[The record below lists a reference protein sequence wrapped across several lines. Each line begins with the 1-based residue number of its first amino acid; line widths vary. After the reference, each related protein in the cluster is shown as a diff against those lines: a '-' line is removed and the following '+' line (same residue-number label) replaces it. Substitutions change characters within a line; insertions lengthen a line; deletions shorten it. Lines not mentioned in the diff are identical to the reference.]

1 MDRNT
6 TGRERHARGV
16 YDAKARLT
24 SVVPRILVVEDE
36 RDLARGLQANLEVE
50 GYDVVVAHNGED
62 GLRAARE
69 SAVDLVLLDLML
81 PGIDGYDVLARLRK
95 SGVDV
100 PVLIL
105 TARAEE
111 VDKVRGFLAGAD
123 DYVTK
128 PFGVMELLLR
138 IGAIL
143 RRGRPAVA
151 TASAGRELKTMGP
164 IEVDVTDRSVRMND
178 RPVALTPKAF
188 DLLLALMD
196 RKGRVASRHDLL
208 RDVWGY
214 ADAVTTR
221 TVDAHV
227 AELRRKLEVDPSAP
241 KFIITV
247 WKVGYRL
254 VG

>member
-1 MDRNT
+1 MT
-6 TGRERHARGV
+6 
-16 YDAKARLT
+16 
-24 SVVPRILVVEDE
+24 RILVVEDE

-50 GYDVVVAHNGED
+50 GYEVAVAHTGED
-62 GLRAARE
+62 GIRLALE
-69 SAVDLVLLDLML
+69 NPVDLVLLDLML
-81 PGIDGYDVLARLRK
+81 PGIDGYEVLSRLRK
-95 SGVDV
+95 QGVDV

-138 IGAIL
+138 ISAIL
-143 RRGRPAVA
+143 RRGRAMSPANPV
-151 TASAGRELKTMGP
+151 GHEVRRLGP
-164 IEVDVTDRSVRMND
+164 IEVDVSDRSVRVHD
-178 RPVALTPKAF
+178 RAVALTPKAF
-188 DLLLALMD
+188 DLLIALMD

-214 ADAVTTR
+214 ADSVTTR

-227 AELRRKLEVDPSAP
+227 AELRRKLEEDPATP
-241 KFIITV
+241 RHIVTV